1 METIGSDYL
10 SYTSRMLALWAVIAA
25 LAGAA
30 TEAPDPCRSLVV
42 GKVTGVSAW
51 HFHKGHE
58 IEVCLPVEWRVAP
71 GGMDEFEAA
80 PNSDTRI
87 LFVQFLPNRDASYTD
102 FRNWQRGFRIQGR
115 SLRVGGNQ
123 AVRDRSRPG
132 GPGTQVS
139 TFIAVPY
146 SGRQGGIV
154 YVFGLTTASRGQR
167 QAQEIALYDQ
177 MLKSLRLL
185 EPTSTE

>member
-1 METIGSDYL
+1 
-10 SYTSRMLALWAVIAA
+10 MLALWAVIAA

-42 GKVTGVSAW
+42 GEVTGVSAW
-51 HFHKGHE
+51 HFHHGHE
-58 IEVCLPVEWRVAP
+58 IEVCLPAEWRVVP
-71 GGMDEFEAA
+71 GEMDEFEPA
-80 PNSDTRI
+80 PSSRTTI
-87 LFVQFLPNRDASYTD
+87 LFVPFLPNRDASYTD
-102 FRNWQRGFRIQGR
+102 FRDWQRGFRVQGR
-115 SLRVGGNQ
+115 SLRVGRNE
-123 AVRDRSRPG
+123 AVRDRPRRAPPG
-132 GPGTQVS
+132 IQVS

-154 YVFGLTTASRGQR
+154 HVFSLATASRGKR

-185 EPTSTE
+185 EPTITE